1 MGSEENSAVGEHPWA
16 LVGRRLSRPCKQW
29 TFYAVLVVGILVLGY
44 LAVWIEFKNAL
55 FFHATENEQLAD
67 LKPLRLA
74 YATAIMAVALP
85 CTMQLGLTLN
95 KMAVVSG
102 IILAF
107 IVLLFSYWLSFDSES
122 FRWTNVLGIIG
133 LIVATLCWW
142 LANGEDELFQDR
154 VNPNSAS
161 GGDPSRPLS
170 GGTGGVK
177 V

>member
-1 MGSEENSAVGEHPWA
+1 MENEEGFALGEHPWA

-29 TFYAVLVVGILVLGY
+29 TFYAVLIIGILVLGF
-44 LAVWIEFKNAL
+44 LAVWIEFK
-55 FFHATENEQLAD
+55 HAFYFEVGSVDHQID

-74 YATAIMAVALP
+74 YATAILAVAAP
-85 CTMQLGLTLN
+85 CLMQLGLTLN
-95 KMAVVSG
+95 KMAFVSTAV
-102 IILAF
+102 LAF
-107 IVLLFSYWLSFDSES
+107 IVSAISYWLSLDSTS
-122 FRWTNVLGIIG
+122 FLSTNLLGIPG
-133 LIVATLCWW
+133 LFIATLCWW